1 MEFRD
6 SVDVEVE
13 DVEVERS
20 VTNGVKSRVVYRSWE
35 VDVDILRSQR
45 SLTLSRVPVLRCLSG
60 STPCHFGP
68 S

>member
-45 SLTLSRVPVLRCLSG
+45 SLALSRVPVLRCLSG
-60 STPCHFGP
+60 STPCRPGP

>member
-60 STPCHFGP
+60 SNPCCSGP

>member
-45 SLTLSRVPVLRCLSG
+45 SLTLPRVPVLRSLSG
-60 STPCHFGP
+60 STPCHSGP

>member
-45 SLTLSRVPVLRCLSG
+45 SLTLSRVPVLRCVSG
-60 STPCHFGP
+60 STPCHSGP

>member
-45 SLTLSRVPVLRCLSG
+45 SPILCQGSLSCVV
-60 STPCHFGP
+60 
-68 S
+68 